1 MSTPPKTP
9 VNRNKA
15 VIAYLDGRRL
25 KGYIYNF
32 SAVND
37 SFRLF
42 SQADPLQDRGTQV
55 DLKDLKAVFF
65 VKDFSGSPEYKET
78 AVAGPPKSGRKL
90 EVIFSDGETLVGT
103 TDAYN
108 PQKFGFFIFPT
119 DPQSNN
125 LRIFVVNKNVSRTK
139 FL

>member
-9 VNRNKA
+9 ENRNKA
-15 VIAYLDGRRL
+15 VIAYLDGHRL

-32 SAVND
+32 SAMKD

-42 SQADPLQDRGTQV
+42 SEADPLQDRGAHV
-55 DLKDLKAVFF
+55 ELRDLKAVFF
-65 VKDFSGSPEYKET
+65 VKDLSGSPEYKET
-78 AVAGPPKSGRKL
+78 VFAGSPKSGRKL
-90 EVIFSDGETLVGT
+90 EITFSDGETLVGT

-119 DPQSNN
+119 DPKSNN